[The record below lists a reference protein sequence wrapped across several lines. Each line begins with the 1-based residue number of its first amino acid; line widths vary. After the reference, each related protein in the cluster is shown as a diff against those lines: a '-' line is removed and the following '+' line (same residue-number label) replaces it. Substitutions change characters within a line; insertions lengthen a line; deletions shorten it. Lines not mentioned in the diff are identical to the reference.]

1 MKIVISSAS
10 LLSLNISGNSALRHL
25 DLRCAALTSLTAS
38 QCHRLEQLQE
48 GFACRSLK
56 AVNFAGC
63 SCLQGASRS
72 TFSSIFLA
80 ASTSSREL
88 QQCERETLRGFPF
101 GSLAH
106 ADQCIV

>member
-1 MKIVISSAS
+1 MKVVISSAS

-48 GFACRSLK
+48 GFACPSLK

-63 SCLQGASRS
+63 SSLQGISRS
-72 TFSSIFLA
+72 ALSSL
-80 ASTSSREL
+80 
-88 QQCERETLRGFPF
+88 
-101 GSLAH
+101 SLLPAR
-106 ADQCIV
+106 A